1 MRFTGIIGGFIDP
14 RTPLLWISMTDLSRR
29 RSWAFSG
36 KERECIISFVDLLV
50 GLAARTYVSRLCAA
64 LGYLVPTNV

>member
-1 MRFTGIIGGFIDP
+1 
-14 RTPLLWISMTDLSRR
+14 MTDLSRR